1 MDRININKIQEKD
14 YLYNSC
20 NLYYDKYFNSDDKG
34 QLKSFE
40 REIWMIGSEI
50 IDNIKRK
57 KIEKKNSYRYFIRRT
72 IEGNRRR

>member
-1 MDRININKIQEKD
+1 MDRININKIEEKD

-40 REIWMIGSEI
+40 REIWMIGSEV
-50 IDNIKRK
+50 IDNKKKKR
-57 KIEKKNSYRYFIRRT
+57 EENSYRYFIRRT
-72 IEGNRRR
+72 IEGNKRR